1 MLEPFQLAFVQ
12 RGMLEILL
20 LAVAAG
26 LLGTWIV
33 MRGLAF
39 YTHAVGTAAF
49 PGLVVADGLALSPH
63 AGAAVAAGAFA
74 LGVEGLARRSRATY
88 DTLTA
93 LVLVAALALGVVL
106 ASDVFHSGG
115 NVDALL
121 FGSLLAVSRTDLVL
135 AAAVSAGALLLTAT
149 AGPRLLALG
158 FDAGAARAMGLR
170 GRVPDAALLVL
181 VAATVIAS
189 LSAVGALLQ
198 TAILVV
204 PAATVRLWTA
214 RLTWWRAGAVA
225 LAALE
230 GIGGLWLAVRID
242 TPPGATIATVA
253 GGLFAVSAITH
264 RVGWSPRW

>member
-12 RGMLEILL
+12 RGLLEILL
-20 LAVAAG
+20 LATAAG

-39 YTHAVGTAAF
+39 FTHAVGTAAF
-49 PGLVVADGLALSPH
+49 PGLVVADGLAFSPH

-74 LGVEGLARRSRATY
+74 LGVERFARRSRATY

-93 LVLVAALALGVVL
+93 LVLVAALATGVVL
-106 ASDVFHSGG
+106 ASDVFRSGG
-115 NVDALL
+115 NVDSLL
-121 FGSLLAVSRTDLVL
+121 FGSLLAVGRTDLVL
-135 AAAVSAGALLLTAT
+135 AAAVSIATVALTAT
-149 AGPRLLALG
+149 AGPRLLAVG
-158 FDAGAARAMGLR
+158 FDPGAAHAMGVR
-170 GRVPDAALLVL
+170 SRTADAALLVL

-214 RLTWWRAGAVA
+214 RLGRWRAGSIA
-225 LAALE
+225 LAAAE
-230 GIGGLWLAVRID
+230 GVAGLWLAVRIN

-253 GGLFAVSAITH
+253 GAVFAGSAVA
-264 RVGWSPRW
+264 RRLAGGA